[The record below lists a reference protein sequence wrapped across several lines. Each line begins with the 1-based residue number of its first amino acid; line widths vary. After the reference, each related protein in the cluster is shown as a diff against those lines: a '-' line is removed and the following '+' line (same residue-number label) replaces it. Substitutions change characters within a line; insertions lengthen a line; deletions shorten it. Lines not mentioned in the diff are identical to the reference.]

1 MKNKYKILVTGV
13 AGFLG
18 SHLAEKLANFGHEV
32 IGIDNMIGGYKD
44 NIPKNIKFHQLDCCN
59 LEKVKNIMSGV
70 NIVYHCAATAHEG
83 LSVFSPYEITKN
95 NYLASVSIFSAAV
108 NQKVKRIIF
117 CSSMARYGEQSTPFL
132 ESMKP
137 LPVDPYAISKVAAE
151 DVLINL
157 CDLNNIEWI
166 IAVPHNIIG
175 PRQKYDDP
183 FRNVVSIMIN
193 RMLQGKP
200 PIIYG
205 DGEQKRCFSDINDC
219 IQCLEQMMFSSNI
232 VNETINIGPDE
243 EFITIRELYDMI
255 SNKLQFNEEPIYDLK
270 RPNEVKHAFCSSDKA
285 KKLLSYKTT
294 INLSDS
300 LDKMINYIKIKGP
313 KKFEYNYELEIKSE
327 IMPESWSKKLF

>member
-1 MKNKYKILVTGV
+1 MKVFITGV

-18 SHLAEKLANFGHEV
+18 SHLAEHCLKNNHEV
-32 IGIDNMIGGYKD
+32 VGCDTLVGGDIDNISELDIEFYK
-44 NIPKNIKFHQLDCCN
+44 IDCSN
-59 LEKVKNIMSGV
+59 LSEMTKVMKGV
-70 NIVYHCAATAHEG
+70 DVLCHAAAFAHEG
-83 LSVFSPYEITKN
+83 LSNISPKLVCENNVVGSISTFTAGIKN
-95 NYLASVSIFSAAV
+95 N
-108 NQKVKRIIF
+108 VKRIVY
-117 CSSMARYGEQSTPFL
+117 CSSMARYGEIEIPFS
-132 ESMKP
+132 ENSIVKP
-137 LPVDPYAISKVAAE
+137 IDPYGISKVAAE
-151 DVLINL
+151 DILKVLAKTYNFEY
-157 CDLNNIEWI
+157 NIAI
-166 IAVPHNIIG
+166 PHNIIG
-175 PRQKYDDP
+175 PKQKYDDA
-183 FRNVVSIMIN
+183 FRNVASIMIN
-193 RMLQGKP
+193 LILQERRP
-200 PIIYG
+200 TIYG
-205 DGEQKRCFSDINDC
+205 DGEQKRCFSDITDC